1 MNQEEIA
8 NAINRL
14 RRAIV
19 MEKECTIEFEYGC
32 GVIYINSEAD
42 FVALATLVGEGF
54 TEIDINASELNTVG
68 HGYVWVC

>member
-1 MNQEEIA
+1 MNQVEIA
-8 NAINRL
+8 EAYKRL
-14 RRAIV
+14 KREIV
-19 MEKECTIEFEYGC
+19 MEKECTIEFERGC

-54 TEIDINASELNTVG
+54 TDIDYNASVLNHVG

>member
-8 NAINRL
+8 NAIKRL
-14 RRAIV
+14 KREIV

-32 GVIYINSEAD
+32 GVIDINSEAD
-42 FVALATLVGEGF
+42 FVAIATLVGEGF
-54 TEIDINASELNTVG
+54 TDVDIDASVLNNIG